1 MWHYHEAGSGRPLVL
16 LHGIGMSHVAWH
28 AVMPYLRTT
37 RRVVAFDI
45 AGFGSSPPLPHG
57 TAPTIEHLVDGLD
70 RSIRE
75 LGIELPV
82 DVGGNSLGGAM
93 ALEAARRGLARSV
106 VAISPI
112 GLWKEHPPGHV
123 KYVFGGMR
131 VMVSTFPSL
140 VKAAMRVPP
149 LRELMLAVPIS
160 VGSRRMPA
168 IDAIRV
174 VDDLAASAAF
184 EETFAGTRAP
194 FHGAGITVPVTVAF
208 GERDWILTRG
218 SRRRSELP
226 PHTNWVTPPGW
237 GHVPMW
243 IDPAGVSRLI
253 LESTR

>member
-1 MWHYHEAGSGRPLVL
+1 
-16 LHGIGMSHVAWH
+16 
-28 AVMPYLRTT
+28 
-37 RRVVAFDI
+37 
-45 AGFGSSPPLPHG
+45 
-57 TAPTIEHLVDGLD
+57 
-70 RSIRE
+70 
-75 LGIELPV
+75 
-82 DVGGNSLGGAM
+82 
-93 ALEAARRGLARSV
+93 
-106 VAISPI
+106 
-112 GLWKEHPPGHV
+112 
-123 KYVFGGMR
+123 
-131 VMVSTFPSL
+131 
-140 VKAAMRVPP
+140 
-149 LRELMLAVPIS
+149 ELMLAVPIS

-168 IDAIRV
+168 IDALRV